1 MKRLKQELR
10 ETKRELNLY
19 NPHTENL
26 NISYSKYEIR
36 KILVQ
41 HEFDSNAL
49 DEDYM
54 VYILKHDL
62 LAKIAPYIQI
72 EKSDYCIPEFG
83 GICCRASLIIVV
95 PK

>member
-1 MKRLKQELR
+1 MNRRRKMKRLK
-10 ETKRELNLY
+10 RELDLY

-26 NISYSKYEIR
+26 NMSDSKHEIK

-41 HEFDSNAL
+41 HKFDSNAL

-54 VYILKHDL
+54 AYILKHDL

-72 EKSDYCIPEFG
+72 EKPDYCMLELG
-83 GICCRASLIIVV
+83 GVCRRASLTIVV